1 MTPEE
6 QKAAQGFTWL
16 FAAGLFAGLGA
27 LLASKETLTLRVIVG
42 RAISSSM
49 LGVGAGK
56 AALIFFPALPLEAQ
70 FGICCL
76 AASLGTSGVERIIQ
90 KWRG

>member
-6 QKAAQGFTWL
+6 QKAAQGFSWL
-16 FAAGLFAGLGA
+16 LVAGLFAGLGA
-27 LLASKETLTLRVIVG
+27 LLASKETLTIRVVVG
-42 RAISSSM
+42 RALSSAM

-56 AALIFFPALPLEAQ
+56 TAPIFFPGLPLEAQ
-70 FGICCL
+70 IGIACL
-76 AASLGTSGVERIIQ
+76 AASLGTSGIERIVQ